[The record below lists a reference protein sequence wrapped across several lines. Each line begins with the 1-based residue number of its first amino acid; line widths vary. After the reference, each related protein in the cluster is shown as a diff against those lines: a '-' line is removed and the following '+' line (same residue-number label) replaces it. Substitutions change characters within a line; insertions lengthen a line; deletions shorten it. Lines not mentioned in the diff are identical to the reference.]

1 MFFDVQETTDR
12 YMYDTSVVSVAPLL
26 LFAPMLH
33 RLHATERRVTFGLGG
48 GDGRGGGWR
57 VAVDAAVAE
66 DFLALREYLSELVL
80 RSVGQP
86 PTAEQWAATD
96 ALGRLFSDHAPIAG
110 MDDDDDEEEEGREEG
125 GGAVLAPQPAAP
137 VGRWVPSTKYP
148 RR

>member
-26 LFAPMLH
+26 LFAPVLH

-48 GDGRGGGWR
+48 AGGGWR

-110 MDDDDDEEEEGREEG
+110 MDDEEEEEEEGGEGG

>member
-1 MFFDVQETTDR
+1 
-12 YMYDTSVVSVAPLL
+12 MYDTSVVSTAPLL
-26 LFAPMLH
+26 LFAPVLH
-33 RLHATERRVTFGLGG
+33 RLHATERRVTFGLDGG
-48 GDGRGGGWR
+48 GGRAGGWR

-66 DFLALREYLSELVL
+66 DLIALREHLSEFVL

-86 PTAEQWAATD
+86 PTAEHWAATD

-110 MDDDDDEEEEGREEG
+110 MDEDDDDEGGEED
-125 GGAVLAPQPAAP
+125 GGALPAAPQPAAA